1 MVRRRRAHPGPRPG
15 RKGYGYVYPRPGT
28 TMADQPQRG
37 RPTKLTPEKHAAII
51 AAIRAGASRQAAAA
65 SVGIAYNTLCEW
77 LARGEGR
84 DPDRT
89 AESDF
94 ASFANDL
101 RTAEAEFEQS
111 LIQQVMS
118 YSAMGDKPD
127 WRGPAW
133 LLERR
138 FSQQWGKTTKTE
150 LSGPGGEPL
159 SKIDVAKLSDAELAE
174 LRQRLRGGK
183 P

>member
-1 MVRRRRAHPGPRPG
+1 
-15 RKGYGYVYPRPGT
+15 
-28 TMADQPQRG
+28 MADQPQRG

-65 SVGIAYNTLCEW
+65 SVGVAYNTLREW
-77 LARGEGR
+77 VARGDER
-84 DPDRT
+84 HADREPT
-89 AESDF
+89 EDF
-94 ASFANDL
+94 AAFAADL
-101 RTAEAEFEQS
+101 HTAEAEFEQS
-111 LIQQVMS
+111 LIQQVVS

-150 LSGPGGEPL
+150 LTGKDGGSL
-159 SKIDVAKLSDAELAE
+159 KFDVGTDVSKLSDEQLRILAGRASSDPE
-174 LRQRLRGGK
+174 GSGGTGD
-183 P
+183 PEA

>member
-65 SVGIAYNTLCEW
+65 SVGIAYNTLREW
-77 LARGEGR
+77 VARGEER
-84 DPDRT
+84 HADR
-89 AESDF
+89 ESTEDF
-94 ASFANDL
+94 AAFAADL
-101 RTAEAEFEQS
+101 HTAEAEFEQS

>member
-1 MVRRRRAHPGPRPG
+1 
-15 RKGYGYVYPRPGT
+15 
-28 TMADQPQRG
+28 MADQPQRG

-51 AAIRAGASRQAAAA
+51 TAIRAGASRQAAAA
-65 SVGIAYNTLCEW
+65 SVGIALGTLKEW
-77 LARGEGR
+77 LARGEDR
-84 DPDRT
+84 DER
-89 AESDF
+89 ESTEDF
-94 ASFANDL
+94 AAFAVDL

-150 LSGPGGEPL
+150 LTGKDGGSL
-159 SKIDVAKLSDAELAE
+159 KFDVGTDVSKLSDEQLRILAGRTPSDPE
-174 LRQRLRGGK
+174 GSGGTGD
-183 P
+183 PEA